1 VNDEKLKWQW
11 KHLGAGLKARWHKLT
26 DDDVQV
32 AVGNAEYLVGLLQAR
47 YGIAREEA
55 TRQIRKFEP

>member
-1 VNDEKLKWQW
+1 MNDEKLKWQW
-11 KHLGAGLKARWHKLT
+11 KHLRAGLKARWHKLT

-32 AVGNAEYLVGLLQAR
+32 AVGNGEYLVRLLQER

-55 TRQIRKFEP
+55 ARQIRKFEP